1 MVERCVL
8 WVSTSTRTRGG
19 VASYVR
25 AMQRTSLWDGWGIRH
40 ITTHRDGSVVEKVAS
55 FLGGALIFLANV
67 YMRRPDV
74 IHLHASIRGSF
85 VRKALLLWISR
96 PSGVPVVLHMHGSGF
111 PDWYEGS
118 PRFLRAWI
126 RSTLGHAG
134 AFVTLSEKWAEQ
146 VQLIAPRA
154 RIRVIPNGIEPAQ
167 QSRTPE
173 RGEPVRVLFLGR
185 IGDRKGAFR
194 LLDAWAKLACEPD
207 FVGAQ
212 GIAAHLTVAGD
223 GEVERA
229 RTQCRR
235 LGLDDSVTVSDWLSE
250 REAAAVLDRSQIL
263 VLPSRSEGQP
273 MAVLE
278 AMARGLCVVATD
290 VDGLPEMIG
299 GGCGVLIP
307 PDDTEAILAALRS
320 VVFDADLRQQ
330 CGASART
337 RVRDRLDV
345 SVIAG
350 SIDGLYREVC
360 HE

>member
-1 MVERCVL
+1 MAERCAL

-25 AMQRTSLWDGWGIRH
+25 AMQRTSLWDGWTIRH
-40 ITTHRDGSVVEKVAS
+40 ITTHRDGSVVGKVVS
-55 FLGGALIFLANV
+55 FLRGALIFLADV
-67 YMRRPDV
+67 YIRRPDV

-111 PDWYEGS
+111 PDWYAGS
-118 PRFLRAWI
+118 PRLARTWI
-126 RSTLGHAG
+126 RSTLDRAD
-134 AFVTLSEKWAEQ
+134 AFVTLSQKWAEQ
-146 VQLIAPRA
+146 VQMIAPGA
-154 RIRVIPNGIEPAQ
+154 RIRAIPNGIELAKQSTAPAQ
-167 QSRTPE
+167 D
-173 RGEPVRVLFLGR
+173 EPVRVLFLGR
-185 IGDRKGAFR
+185 IGDRKGTFR
-194 LLDAWAKLACEPD
+194 LLDAWAKLTCEPD
-207 FVGAQ
+207 FVTAQ
-212 GIAAHLTVAGD
+212 GSAAHLTVAGD

-229 RTQCRR
+229 RTQRR
-235 LGLDDSVTVSDWLSE
+235 HLGLQDSVTVSDWLSE
-250 REAAAVLDRSQIL
+250 REAAVLLDDSQIL

-307 PDDTEAILAALRS
+307 PDDTEAIVAALRS

-330 CGASART
+330 CGTSART
-337 RVRDRLDV
+337 RVRDQLDV
-345 SVIAG
+345 SIIAC
-350 SIDGLYREVC
+350 SIDALYREVC
-360 HE
+360 S